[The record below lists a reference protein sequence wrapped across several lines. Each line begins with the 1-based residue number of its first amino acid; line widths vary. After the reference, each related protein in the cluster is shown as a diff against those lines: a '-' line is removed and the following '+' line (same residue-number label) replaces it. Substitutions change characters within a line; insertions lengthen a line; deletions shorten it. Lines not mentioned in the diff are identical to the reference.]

1 MIRYYA
7 LIAAMLAIAALTG
20 CGTSPKSHFYTLS
33 SGAALERSEAKAQ
46 YTVAIGPVT
55 VPDIIDRPQI
65 VTRSGPNQMQIAEF
79 ERWASPVRSEISRVI
94 ADSVMQQLDGAYVY
108 LYPQNLSSNAD
119 YQVLLEV
126 QRFDAKL
133 GDAVS
138 VEALWVVRPAQG
150 GAVKNGRS
158 AVREPTKGDGYDA
171 LVAAYS
177 RALTAVSRDIA
188 EAIRS
193 ARQ

>member
-33 SGAALERSEAKAQ
+33 SGAALERPENKTQ

-65 VTRSGPNQMQIAEF
+65 VTSIAANQVQLAEQ
-79 ERWASPVRSEISRVI
+79 ERWASPVKSEISRVV
-94 ADSVMQQLDGAYVY
+94 ADTLMRQLDGAYVY
-108 LYPQNLSSNAD
+108 VYPHYVSTNPD

-126 QRFDAKL
+126 QRFDSKL
-133 GDAVS
+133 GDAVT
-138 VEALWVVRPAQG
+138 VEALWAVRPAQG

-158 AVREPTKGDGYDA
+158 AVREATKGDGYDA

-177 RALTAVSRDIA
+177 RALAAVSRDIA
-188 EAIRS
+188 EEIRS
-193 ARQ
+193 TRK